1 MKKVLVCGILLASSL
16 SSYEIVIDQT
26 LKLSPFSRD
35 NSKEVVIDTKRKLM
49 WQDDESVKNVKKD
62 WQGAIEYCKNLN
74 FAGFDDWRL
83 PSRMELLGIT
93 DKTKSDP
100 AIQDGFQNVVSG
112 YYWSSS
118 PDVLVSFFAWRVTF
132 RNGYDDGS
140 GGKSASLYVRCVR
153 DSK

>member
-16 SSYEIVIDQT
+16 SSYEIVVDET
-26 LKLSPFSRD
+26 LKLQQFLRD

-49 WQDDESVKNVKKD
+49 WQDNIDARSLKGSWEATINH
-62 WQGAIEYCKNLN
+62 CKNLN

-83 PSRMELLGIT
+83 PSRMELLSIT
-93 DKTKSDP
+93 DKTKANP
-100 AIQDGFQNVVSG
+100 AIQDGFQNVVSD

-118 PDVLVSFFAWRVTF
+118 PFVSVSSGAWYVYF
-132 RNGYDDGS
+132 YGGDGYYDY
-140 GGKSASLYVRCVR
+140 KSSSYYVRCVR